1 MPIMAMT
8 LSLHQ
13 NNWLS
18 STKQSN
24 APYIAAVRVLM
35 STQIHLS

>member
-1 MPIMAMT
+1 MPLWLT
-8 LSLHQ
+8 Q

-18 STKQSN
+18 STTQNN

-35 STQIHLS
+35 STQFHLQ